1 MIDLHSHL
9 LPGVDDGS
17 RSLEQSV
24 QVLHRM
30 ADAGITGIC
39 LTPHLTASQAPL
51 GIPPAYNEA
60 FERLRAAAP
69 TRVAL
74 SRGVELMLDRHL
86 PPEAAANR
94 ELTLGRSRYLLVEFT
109 RMAAPNAV
117 TRAMGHIAGLGL
129 VPVLAHPERYACCSP
144 AVAAGWKSAGAL
156 LQVDANTLFMPRG
169 RGERAR
175 QLLAAGLA
183 DILAADNHGDDRSVS
198 GPFVSLCEQG
208 GEVQAE
214 MLLVKNPAAILADQL
229 TEDVPP
235 LTLRTSFFDR
245 LRQLL
250 DPEG

>member
-24 QVLHRM
+24 QVLNRM

-39 LTPHLTASQAPL
+39 LTPHLEASRAHL
-51 GIPPAYNEA
+51 GIPPAYDAA
-60 FERLRAAAP
+60 FATLRAAAP
-69 TRVAL
+69 QRVTL

-86 PPEAAANR
+86 PPEAATNR

-109 RMAAPNAV
+109 RMAAPLSVGRAV
-117 TRAMGHIAGLGL
+117 ANIVSQGLIPL
-129 VPVLAHPERYACCSP
+129 VAHPERYACCSP
-144 AVAAGWKSAGAL
+144 AVAADWKSAGAL

-169 RGERAR
+169 RGDRAR
-175 QLLAAGLA
+175 HLLAAGLA
-183 DILAADNHGDDRSVS
+183 DVLAADNHGDDRSVS
-198 GPFVSLCEQG
+198 APFVSICEQG
-208 GEVQAE
+208 GEVQADL
-214 MLLVKNPAAILADQL
+214 LLVKNPAAILADQL

-235 LTLRTSFFDR
+235 FALRTSFFDR
-245 LRQLL
+245 LKQLL